1 MAIHNEHLSA
11 AMDLATQAKFSYYY
25 GGTPGYSD
33 GDVLYEVLEYF
44 GVIITQSSADVTLTL
59 PTSGFSVGSR
69 NYLRQITSRYGSG
82 HPVTINLDGSN
93 FATLNPGDTIFV
105 FWTGS
110 AWMMTDTLVKES
122 VQGRIE
128 SPTAKS
134 YMLTRGFRR
143 PLYIGKI
150 YANVD
155 SGTGQLAVTKNGVTI
170 TSTNL
175 NLTSGTE
182 SQYTFSP
189 KIKFSANDKLGITL
203 SSLATLEGV
212 HYRIDLDQSAI

>member
-93 FATLNPGDTIFV
+93 SRQRKR
-105 FWTGS
+105 TGPNRKPHCQV
-110 AWMMTDTLVKES
+110 LH
-122 VQGRIE
+122 
-128 SPTAKS
+128 
-134 YMLTRGFRR
+134 
-143 PLYIGKI
+143 
-150 YANVD
+150 VD
-155 SGTGQLAVTKNGVTI
+155 QRV
-170 TSTNL
+170 
-175 NLTSGTE
+175 
-182 SQYTFSP
+182 
-189 KIKFSANDKLGITL
+189 
-203 SSLATLEGV
+203 
-212 HYRIDLDQSAI
+212 